1 MISPDSRGA
10 GFIGF
15 TRRHAFIT
23 ARKKFKMKIT
33 HIVMPIYCNQA
44 GCMDEVDKCTLI
56 FFLVMNVQKSR
67 SKRDQDNVKGMHE
80 IVIKRYSAR

>member
-1 MISPDSRGA
+1 
-10 GFIGF
+10 
-15 TRRHAFIT
+15 
-23 ARKKFKMKIT
+23 
-33 HIVMPIYCNQA
+33 
-44 GCMDEVDKCTLI
+44 MDEVEKCTLI